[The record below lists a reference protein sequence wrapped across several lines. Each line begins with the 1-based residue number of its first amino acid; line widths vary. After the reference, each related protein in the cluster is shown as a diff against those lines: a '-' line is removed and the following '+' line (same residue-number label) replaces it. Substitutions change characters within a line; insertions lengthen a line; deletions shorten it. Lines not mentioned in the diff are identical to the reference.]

1 MARLLSK
8 IVGEFLKPWR
18 KNSPAILFLNSG
30 TGVFPFKSE
39 QILGIRAYRISKK
52 KKKSIFKVQ
61 NCEQTKISGQSGE
74 QGIRIGHPQMD
85 VFYNLINCP

>member
-52 KKKSIFKVQ
+52 KKKAFLRSKTV
-61 NCEQTKISGQSGE
+61 NKPKSLDRVVS
-74 QGIRIGHPQMD
+74 R
-85 VFYNLINCP
+85 V